1 MIYKDFQDL
10 KISQLAM
17 GCMRLPLAGKDQS
30 RIDED
35 AARKMVRLAMES
47 GVNYYD
53 TAFGYHDGESEHVMG
68 RILKD
73 YPRESFFLADKFPGY
88 DSKNWDKVEQ
98 IFELQLQKCQV
109 DYFDFYLVHNLCE
122 ANVDAYLDEQKY
134 GILPYLLKQRENGR
148 IRHLGLSVH
157 AEMPAFQRFMDA
169 YGEHMEFCQIQLNY
183 LDLHFQRADEK
194 LALLEKMGIPVW
206 VMEPLR
212 GGKLA
217 NLPAECME
225 KLATLRPQADAVEWA
240 VRFLQ
245 SFPQVTTVLSG
256 ASTLEQMKQNIE
268 LFSEQKPLDE
278 RELAALQEVAKV
290 LADGSVPCTA
300 CHYCTK
306 YCPRELDI
314 PGLIQLYNQRTV
326 TGKGDFIV
334 SMRLASMDEEQQ
346 PASCIGCHSCEEACP
361 QNIPIAQVMDDFA
374 QLMAE

>member
-1 MIYKDFQDL
+1 
-10 KISQLAM
+10 
-17 GCMRLPLAGKDQS
+17 
-30 RIDED
+30 
-35 AARKMVRLAMES
+35 
-47 GVNYYD
+47 
-53 TAFGYHDGESEHVMG
+53 
-68 RILKD
+68 
-73 YPRESFFLADKFPGY
+73 
-88 DSKNWDKVEQ
+88 
-98 IFELQLQKCQV
+98 
-109 DYFDFYLVHNLCE
+109 
-122 ANVDAYLDEQKY
+122 
-134 GILPYLLKQRENGR
+134 
-148 IRHLGLSVH
+148 
-157 AEMPAFQRFMDA
+157 
-169 YGEHMEFCQIQLNY
+169 
-183 LDLHFQRADEK
+183 
-194 LALLEKMGIPVW
+194 MGIPVW

-326 TGKGDFIV
+326 TGKGDFIA